1 MDLFTENLRET
12 IDFPLKH
19 CFGSC
24 KCSLKPIHWGI
35 KNWKTHK
42 SIYEPMKIHICYMS
56 STDNDFGTRK
66 WEALQIRNGELSGY
80 RQKFPFFTETNFF
93 FTCAKLSRRHSD
105 EVYESTSST
114 WDHQKYF
121 PSSKTIWT
129 ILRQHLVKNL
139 SQTCSLDFMRLE
151 IQWRL
156 FWF

>member
-66 WEALQIRNGELSGY
+66 WEALQIRNGELSGMISPTISLLHGN
-80 RQKFPFFTETNFF
+80 QFF

-114 WDHQKYF
+114 RDHQKYF
-121 PSSKTIWT
+121 PSSKKTIWT
-129 ILRQHLVKNL
+129 ILRQHPGEKPISNV
-139 SQTCSLDFMRLE
+139 
-151 IQWRL
+151 
-156 FWF
+156 